1 MKINKKVL
9 IIAIVCGLLTVL
21 SMSHYLNSL
30 KQTATKNGAYSE
42 VVIAVNTIPSDV
54 KIKSEM
60 LTLKSLP
67 SEAVHPEAV
76 TSIASI
82 VGGITNAEI
91 SKDEQVLKNRVVMEN
106 TEAGLA
112 YRIPENMRAMTIPVT
127 EITGVAGY
135 INKGDN
141 IDILVSYKDEE
152 STSESKA
159 TVFTQLQNLKVLA
172 VGNAAKMMKEDQAL
186 PGSLTLLVNPQQAEV
201 LVYALNYGTM
211 SLALRNPVDNKINS
225 LTFYNASNFDSYRT
239 R

>member
-1 MKINKKVL
+1 MKINKKVM

-21 SMSHYLNSL
+21 GLSYYLNSS
-30 KQTATKNGAYSE
+30 KQTVTKTGTYSD
-42 VVIAVNTIPSDV
+42 VVVAVNTIPAYV
-54 KIKSEM
+54 KISSEM

-67 SEAVHPEAV
+67 TEAVHPDAV
-76 TSIASI
+76 ASVASI

-91 SKDEQVLKNRVVMEN
+91 SKDEQVLKSRVVTEN

-141 IDILVSYKDEE
+141 VDILVSYNDKD
-152 STSESKA
+152 TTNLPKA
-159 TVFTQLQNLKVLA
+159 SVFTQLQNLKVL
-172 VGNAAKMMKEDQAL
+172 VIGNAAKTTKEGQAL
-186 PGSLTLLVNPQQAEV
+186 PGSLTLLVNPEQAEV
-201 LVYALNYGTM
+201 LVYALNHGTM
-211 SLALRNPVDNKINS
+211 NLALRNPVDNKINS

>member
-1 MKINKKVL
+1 MKINKKVM

-21 SMSHYLNSL
+21 GLSYYLNSL
-30 KQTATKNGAYSE
+30 KQTVTKTGTYSD
-42 VVIAVNTIPSDV
+42 VVVAVNTIPAYV
-54 KIKSEM
+54 KVSSEM
-60 LTLKSLP
+60 LTLRLLP
-67 SEAVHPEAV
+67 TEAVHPDAV
-76 TSIASI
+76 TSVPSI

-91 SKDEQVLKNRVVMEN
+91 SKDEQVLKSRVVTGN

-141 IDILVSYKDEE
+141 VDILVSYNDKD
-152 STSESKA
+152 TTNLTKA
-159 TVFTQLQNLKVLA
+159 SVFTQLQNLKVL
-172 VGNAAKMMKEDQAL
+172 VIGNAAKTTKEGQAL
-186 PGSLTLLVNPQQAEV
+186 PGSLTLLVNPEQAEV
-201 LVYALNYGTM
+201 LVYALNHGTM
-211 SLALRNPVDNKINS
+211 NLALRNPVDNKINS